1 MAANA
6 RLTQK
11 IELRIMTSS
20 FTTQR
25 PVLLPI
31 LAAGSEMRGHKCL
44 CVLPDEAWIW
54 GDSRIANLQDGPV
67 SAIMPYY
74 KAHSRKTLGLKSGCA
89 EIKGVNVMSPERFS

>member
-1 MAANA
+1 
-6 RLTQK
+6 
-11 IELRIMTSS
+11 MTSS

-54 GDSRIANLQDGPV
+54 GDSRIVANLQDGPV